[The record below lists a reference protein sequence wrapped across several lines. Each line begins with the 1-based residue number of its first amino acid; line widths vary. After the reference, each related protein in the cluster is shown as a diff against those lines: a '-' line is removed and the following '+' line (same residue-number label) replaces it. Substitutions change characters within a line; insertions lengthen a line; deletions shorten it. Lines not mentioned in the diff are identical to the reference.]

1 MKKEFIAKEL
11 LKIAQELKALNDE
24 EENQEI
30 DMNQVNMEFFEKNVK
45 TQNFPNFT
53 KKYDESNDALTYFF
67 NDDEMQTNYIIFW
80 EDNGMW
86 NYAVYINGQAD
97 TEIEKETCEEAFN
110 DLISNIHKYVQAFND
125 ALQERKQEMQE
136 ESDLMGSYKFKKV
149 NNPGNLFKDSP
160 VYGNHV
166 EVLAAVFN
174 PFDDSNKRE
183 ISQNLSKMADE
194 MVLNAKYI
202 KSKNAIVFQI
212 ENRSDLKYVNSHFE
226 SFGWVKE

>member
-11 LKIAQELKALNDE
+11 LKIAKELKALNDE

-97 TEIEKETCEEAFN
+97 TEVEKETCEELFN
-110 DLISNIHKYVQAFND
+110 DLVSKIHTYVGQFNS
-125 ALQERKQEMQE
+125 ALKEREQQMHE
-136 ESDLMGSYKFKKV
+136 ESDLIGSYVLKKV

-160 VYGNHV
+160 VYSEHTS
-166 EVLAAVFN
+166 VLAAVFT
-174 PFDDSNKRE
+174 PFDNTNKSK
-183 ISQNLSKMADE
+183 ISQNLSKVADE
-194 MVLNAKYI
+194 MILNAKYLRN
-202 KSKNAIVFQI
+202 KNAIVFQI
-212 ENRSDLKYVNSHFE
+212 ENKNDLKYVESHFE
-226 SFGWVKE
+226 SFGWVKA